1 MLEGGLRLT
10 SAYPPIPQ
18 VARDPLV
25 AARSIQQFSL
35 MAVYL
40 RVRLTQL
47 VVRHTTL
54 IHLAERV
61 LSAVGES
68 RSELSLELTGDGRM
82 RRLNREYRKKDRPTD
97 VLAFPIREAVMP
109 RGVRPVTQMLG
120 DVVISLPTAV
130 RQAKEAGRSIDD
142 ELAML
147 LVHGVLHLCGYD
159 HERNR
164 LQAARMSR
172 RERALLHLISPVPR
186 MVTFHTER
194 QTRGR

>member
-1 MLEGGLRLT
+1 MLEDGLRLT

-40 RVRLTQL
+40 RVRLTRL

-54 IHLAERV
+54 VHLAERV
-61 LSAVGES
+61 LSAVGEP
-68 RSELSLELTGDGRM
+68 RSELSLELIGDGRM
-82 RRLNREYRKKDRPTD
+82 RRLNREYRKKDRATD

-147 LVHGVLHLCGYD
+147 LVHGMLHLCGYD

-164 LQAARMSR
+164 RQAARMSR
-172 RERALLHLISPVPR
+172 RERALLHLISPVPH
-186 MVTFHTER
+186 MVTFRTKR

>member
-1 MLEGGLRLT
+1 
-10 SAYPPIPQ
+10 
-18 VARDPLV
+18 
-25 AARSIQQFSL
+25 

-40 RVRLTQL
+40 RVHLTRFA
-47 VVRHTTL
+47 VRQSTL
-54 IHLAERV
+54 AHLTERV

-68 RSELSLELTGDGRM
+68 RSELSLELIGERRM

-109 RGVRPVTQMLG
+109 RGMRPVTQMLG

-130 RQAKEAGRSIDD
+130 RQAREARRSIDD

-159 HERNR
+159 HERNQR
-164 LQAARMSR
+164 EAARMSR
-172 RERALLHLISPVPR
+172 RERALLHRISPVPR
-186 MVTFHTER
+186 IVTFRTER
-194 QTRGR
+194 RTRGH

>member
-1 MLEGGLRLT
+1 
-10 SAYPPIPQ
+10 
-18 VARDPLV
+18 
-25 AARSIQQFSL
+25 

-40 RVRLTQL
+40 RVRVTRFA
-47 VVRHTTL
+47 VRQTRL
-54 IHLAERV
+54 AHLAERV

-68 RSELSLELTGDGRM
+68 RSELSLELTGDRRM

-120 DVVISLPTAV
+120 DVVISLPTAL
-130 RQAKEAGRSIDD
+130 RQARDAGRSIDD

-159 HERNR
+159 HERNPR
-164 LQAARMSR
+164 EAARMSR
-172 RERALLHLISPVPR
+172 RERVLLHLITPVPR
-186 MVTFHTER
+186 LVTVRTGR
-194 QTRGR
+194 QTRNC

>member
-1 MLEGGLRLT
+1 
-10 SAYPPIPQ
+10 
-18 VARDPLV
+18 
-25 AARSIQQFSL
+25 

-40 RVRLTQL
+40 RVRLTRFA
-47 VVRHTTL
+47 VREITL
-54 IHLAERV
+54 AHVAENL

-68 RSELSLELTGDGRM
+68 RSELSLELIGDRRM

-109 RGVRPVTQMLG
+109 HGVRPATHMLG

-142 ELAML
+142 ELTML

-159 HERNR
+159 HERNPR
-164 LQAARMSR
+164 EAAQMAR
-172 RERALLHLISPVPR
+172 RERALLHRISPVPR
-186 MVTFHTER
+186 MVTFRTGR
-194 QTRGR
+194 QIRSR

>member
-1 MLEGGLRLT
+1 
-10 SAYPPIPQ
+10 
-18 VARDPLV
+18 
-25 AARSIQQFSL
+25 

-40 RVRLTQL
+40 RVRLTRL
-47 VVRHTTL
+47 IVRQTILT
-54 IHLAERV
+54 HLAERV

-68 RSELSLELTGDGRM
+68 RSELSLELTGDGRI

-109 RGVRPVTQMLG
+109 RGVRTVTQMLG

-130 RQAKEAGRSIDD
+130 RQAKEACRSIDD

-159 HERNR
+159 HERNER
-164 LQAARMSR
+164 EAAKMSR
-172 RERALLHLISPVPR
+172 RERALVHLISPVPR
-186 MVTFHTER
+186 IITFRT
-194 QTRGR
+194 QIRGR

>member
-1 MLEGGLRLT
+1 
-10 SAYPPIPQ
+10 
-18 VARDPLV
+18 
-25 AARSIQQFSL
+25 

-40 RVRLTQL
+40 RVRLTRF
-47 VVRHTTL
+47 VVRQTTL
-54 IHLAERV
+54 AHLAERV

-68 RSELSLELTGDGRM
+68 RAELSLELTGDRRM
-82 RRLNREYRKKDRPTD
+82 QRLNREYRKKDRPTD
-97 VLAFPIREAVMP
+97 VLAFPIREAAMP
-109 RGVRPVTQMLG
+109 RAVRPVTPMLG

-159 HERNR
+159 HERNSR
-164 LQAARMSR
+164 EMARMSR

-186 MVTFHTER
+186 MVTLRTGR
-194 QTRGR
+194 DTRGR

>member
-1 MLEGGLRLT
+1 
-10 SAYPPIPQ
+10 
-18 VARDPLV
+18 
-25 AARSIQQFSL
+25 

-40 RVRLTQL
+40 RVRLKRFA
-47 VVRHTTL
+47 VRQTTL
-54 IHLAERV
+54 VQFAERV

-109 RGVRPVTQMLG
+109 GGVYPVTHMLG
-120 DVVISLPTAV
+120 DVVISLPTAA

-147 LVHGVLHLCGYD
+147 LIHGVLHLCGYD
-159 HERNR
+159 HERNPR
-164 LQAARMSR
+164 EAVRMAR
-172 RERALLHLISPVPR
+172 RERAVLHRMSPVPR
-186 MVTFHTER
+186 MITFRITR
-194 QTRGR
+194 QTRSR

>member
-40 RVRLTQL
+40 RVRLTRL

-54 IHLAERV
+54 VHLAERV

-164 LQAARMSR
+164 RQAARMSR
-172 RERALLHLISPVPR
+172 RERALLHLISPVPH
-186 MVTFHTER
+186 MVTFRTKR

>member
-1 MLEGGLRLT
+1 
-10 SAYPPIPQ
+10 
-18 VARDPLV
+18 
-25 AARSIQQFSL
+25 

-40 RVRLTQL
+40 RVRLTRLIVQQ
-47 VVRHTTL
+47 TAL
-54 IHLAERV
+54 IHLAQRV

-68 RSELSLELTGDGRM
+68 RSELSLELVGDRRI

-109 RGVRPVTQMLG
+109 RGVPPVTQMLG

-130 RQAKEAGRSIDD
+130 RQAKKAERSIDD

-159 HERNR
+159 HERHPR
-164 LQAARMSR
+164 EAARMSR

-186 MVTFHTER
+186 MVMVRTGRE
-194 QTRGR
+194 TRGR